1 MAEPGA
7 DPFDDEV
14 WNFVFYCG
22 NMQVKFLPVCF
33 GFEAKLMKRDLKTCV
48 REVDFSVKLIRSVQT
63 AVTNT
68 YRKTLL
74 SMNYKANISNIFI
87 LLFKIISKLIKK

>member
-33 GFEAKLMKRDLKTCV
+33 GFEAKLMKRELKTCV
-48 REVDFSVKLIRSVQT
+48 R
-63 AVTNT
+63 
-68 YRKTLL
+68 
-74 SMNYKANISNIFI
+74 
-87 LLFKIISKLIKK
+87 